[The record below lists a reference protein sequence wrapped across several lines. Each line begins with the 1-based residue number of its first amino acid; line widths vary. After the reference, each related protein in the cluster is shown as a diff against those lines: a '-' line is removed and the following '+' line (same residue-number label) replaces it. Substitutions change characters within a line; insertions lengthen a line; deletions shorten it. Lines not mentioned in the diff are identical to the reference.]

1 MLCTNLNKIYSRKQQ
16 LHCSEPEPQTWL
28 TRPASGLRLGQQF
41 PLQVKKQTHG
51 PKKHLDRSGQKRD
64 KSGISRLAMCQS
76 TKRAC
81 IDLNSRRMVGKSHH
95 LLSSLLENAIQKLI
109 RHLGRKE
116 YVLQFMHTKFTNGNY
131 LILLGFINSTTQ
143 FYARNFCKLLKWYY
157 PKK

>member
-1 MLCTNLNKIYSRKQQ
+1 MADKASLRAQARVAVSFASQEVDSWAQKA
-16 LHCSEPEPQTWL
+16 SE
-28 TRPASGLRLGQQF
+28 
-41 PLQVKKQTHG
+41 
-51 PKKHLDRSGQKRD
+51 SGQKRD

-131 LILLGFINSTTQ
+131 LILLGFINSTT
-143 FYARNFCKLLKWYY
+143 
-157 PKK
+157 